1 MSGGHFWL
9 SQLGVEGSTL
19 AVLWMDLAKE
29 TGGREAHGGCC
40 LSLARRE

>member
-19 AVLWMDLAKE
+19 AALWMDLAEE